1 MAHRK
6 WYRKLVETDDILAM
20 VGRLLLS
27 AIFLASAFGKI
38 TNFEAT
44 IRYMDAHG
52 IPWAAALCATAAA
65 LEVLGGVSLLLGFQT
80 RLGALGLAAFLIMT
94 TWIFHRG
101 PEQRIHL
108 LKNIAILGGLMQV
121 AAFGSGAMSLEGRRR
136 SS

>member
-1 MAHRK
+1 
-6 WYRKLVETDDILAM
+6 VETDDILAM

-44 IRYMDAHG
+44 IRYMESNGLPMAT
-52 IPWAAALCATAAA
+52 ALCAAAV
-65 LEVLGGVSLLLGFQT
+65 LVEVLGGVSLLLGFQT
-80 RLGALGLAAFLIMT
+80 RLGALGLAVFVVAA

-108 LKNIAILGGLMQV
+108 LKNAAILGGLLQV

-136 SS
+136 SG

>member
-1 MAHRK
+1 M
-6 WYRKLVETDDILAM
+6 ETDDILAM

-52 IPWAAALCATAAA
+52 IPWTVALCATAAS

-80 RLGALGLAAFLIMT
+80 RLGALGLAAFVVAA
-94 TWIFHRG
+94 TWVFHRG
-101 PEQRIHL
+101 PEQRLHL
-108 LKNIAILGGLMQV
+108 LKNAAILGGLLQV